1 MRHRFEI
8 EKELGNGFIIEK
20 HTGQRWHREQFRV
33 LYADT
38 DKAGVVYHANYLK
51 YFEIGRAGLIRASG
65 RSYKEIEALG
75 LFHPIV
81 DLRLQFEA
89 HADYDDLLSVY
100 SRPREIAPVKFGYD
114 YVVRDDEREQTLVY
128 GYTVHCCI
136 DPSHKVLPVDPVTV
150 AIFQDFD
157 VELQLRNGNGFGNA
171 EEPESRTEPQ
181 REDEAAIASEPTS

>member
-1 MRHRFEI
+1 MRRAFDI
-8 EKELGNGFIIEK
+8 GKELDGDFIVETD
-20 HTGQRWHREQFRV
+20 TGLRWHRERFRV

-81 DLRLQFEA
+81 DLRVQYESY
-89 HADYDDLLSVY
+89 ADYDDELAVY
-100 SRPREIAPVKFGYD
+100 ARPSEIAPVKFGYS
-114 YVVRDDEREQTLVY
+114 YVVRHDGDARVVAH

-136 DPSHKVLPVDPVTV
+136 DTAHKVLPVDEVTQ
-150 AIFQDFD
+150 AIFKDFG
-157 VELQLRNGNGFGNA
+157 VTR
-171 EEPESRTEPQ
+171 
-181 REDEAAIASEPTS
+181 

>member
-8 EKELGNGFIIEK
+8 ADELGDGFITEK

-81 DLRLQFEA
+81 DLRMQFEA

-100 SRPREIAPVKFGYD
+100 ARPRCIAPVKFSYD

-128 GYTVHCCI
+128 GYTEHCCI
-136 DPSHKVLPVDPVTV
+136 DPSHKVLQVDPVTE
-150 AIFQDFD
+150 AIFGDFGI
-157 VELQLRNGNGFGNA
+157 EMQLRNGNGLSQERVSEPPR
-171 EEPESRTEPQ
+171 EE
-181 REDEAAIASEPTS
+181 EAATVSDTSS

>member
-8 EKELGNGFIIEK
+8 AKDLGNGFVREA
-20 HTGQRWHREQFRV
+20 HSDLRWCRDRFRV

-51 YFEIGRAGLIRASG
+51 YFEIGRAALIRASG
-65 RSYKEIEALG
+65 RSYKEIEQLG

-100 SRPREIAPVKFGYD
+100 ARPREIAPVKFGYD
-114 YVVRDDEREQTLVY
+114 YVVRDDERQQTLVH
-128 GYTVHCCI
+128 GYTIHCCI
-136 DPSHKVLPVDPVTV
+136 DPSHKVLQVDPVTT
-150 AIFQDFD
+150 AIFRDFG
-157 VELQLRNGNGFGNA
+157 VELPLKNGNHD
-171 EEPESRTEPQ
+171 EPLTEKVILDY
-181 REDEAAIASEPTS
+181 RDSIRAGLAK

>member
-1 MRHRFEI
+1 MKRRFEI
-8 EKELGNGFIIEK
+8 AEELDDGFVLEAG
-20 HTGQRWHREQFRV
+20 TGLRWHRESFRV

-81 DLRLQFEA
+81 DLRMQFEA

-100 SRPREIAPVKFGYD
+100 ARPRCIAPVKFSYD
-114 YVVRDDEREQTLVY
+114 YVVRDDERGQTLVY
-128 GYTVHCCI
+128 GYTEHCCI
-136 DPSHKVLPVDPVTV
+136 DPTHKVLQVDPVTV
-150 AIFQDFD
+150 QIFDDFG
-157 VELQLRNGNGFGNA
+157 VQMALKNGNGL
-171 EEPESRTEPQ
+171 PEGRS
-181 REDEAAIASEPTS
+181 SEPPREEDAATVSDQSS